1 MEAKSLM
8 ANSKPKVILSA
19 AITLDGKIG
28 QKNKHIV
35 LSSKS
40 DKIRV
45 HKLRS
50 KSDAILVGK
59 NTVEQDDP
67 LLTVRYA
74 KGKNPIRIILDS
86 HGTIKNNSRI
96 IKTCKRVPTI
106 IVTSEII
113 SKSNLNRLQK
123 LPIDVIICGKNQVNI
138 TKLLSILSK
147 KGIETIL
154 LEGGG
159 TLNRSFLKKNLI
171 DEMVIALTPYVLG
184 SENTVSLFEGLSFP
198 SLKMK
203 LPLKLKNVQK
213 NVNEIILNYKL

>member
-1 MEAKSLM
+1 MLV
-8 ANSKPKVILSA
+8 ANSKPKVTLSA

-28 QKNKHIV
+28 QKNKQIV
-35 LSSKS
+35 LSSKT

-67 LLTVRYA
+67 LLTVRYV

-86 HGTIKNNSRI
+86 HGTIKNDSKI
-96 IKTCKRVPTI
+96 IKTSKRVPTI

-113 SKSNLNRLQK
+113 SKPNLNRLQK
-123 LPIDVIICGKNQVNI
+123 LPVDVIICGKNQVNL
-138 TKLLSILSK
+138 TKLLPILLK
-147 KGIETIL
+147 KGIKTVL

-171 DEMVIALTPYVLG
+171 D
-184 SENTVSLFEGLSFP
+184 
-198 SLKMK
+198 
-203 LPLKLKNVQK
+203 
-213 NVNEIILNYKL
+213 

>member
-1 MEAKSLM
+1 M
-8 ANSKPKVILSA
+8 ANSKPKVTLSA

-28 QKNKHIV
+28 QKNKQIV

-59 NTVEQDDP
+59 NTVQQDDP
-67 LLTVRYA
+67 LLTVRYT

-86 HGTIKNNSRI
+86 HGTIKNNSKI
-96 IKTCKRVPTI
+96 IKTCKRVPTM
-106 IVTSEII
+106 VVVSELV

-123 LPIDVIICGKNQVNI
+123 LPIDVIVCGKTQVNI
-138 TKLLSILSK
+138 TKLLTILSK
-147 KGIETIL
+147 KGIKNVL

-184 SENTVSLFEGLSFP
+184 SENTVSLFEGISFP

-203 LPLKLKNVQK
+203 LPLKLKTVK
-213 NVNEIILNYKL
+213 KSGNEIILNYKI

>member
-1 MEAKSLM
+1 MLM
-8 ANSKPKVILSA
+8 VNSKPKVTLSA

-28 QKNKHIV
+28 QKNKQIV

-59 NTVEQDDP
+59 NTVQQDDP
-67 LLTVRYA
+67 LLTVRYT

-86 HGTIKNNSRI
+86 HGTIKNNSKI
-96 IKTCKRVPTI
+96 IKTCKRVPTM
-106 IVTSEII
+106 VVVSELA
-113 SKSNLNRLQK
+113 SKPNLNRLQK
-123 LPIDVIICGKNQVNI
+123 LPIDVIVCGKTQVNI

-147 KGIETIL
+147 KGIKNVL

-184 SENTVSLFEGLSFP
+184 SENTVSLFEGISFP

-203 LPLKLKNVQK
+203 LPLKLKTVK
-213 NVNEIILNYKL
+213 KSGNEIILNYKI

>member
-1 MEAKSLM
+1 M
-8 ANSKPKVILSA
+8 ANSKPKVTLSA
-19 AITLDGKIG
+19 AISIDGKIG
-28 QKNKHIV
+28 QKNKQIV
-35 LSSKS
+35 LSSKA
-40 DKIRV
+40 DTIRV

-59 NTVEQDDP
+59 NTVQQDDP

-74 KGKNPIRIILDS
+74 KGKNPTRIILDS
-86 HGTIKNNSRI
+86 HGTIKNYSKI
-96 IKTCKRVPTI
+96 IKTCKRVPTM
-106 IVTSEII
+106 IVVSELV

-123 LPIDVIICGKNQVNI
+123 LPIDVIVCGKTQVNI

-147 KGIETIL
+147 KGIKTVL

-184 SENTVSLFEGLSFP
+184 SENTVSLFEGISFP

-213 NVNEIILNYKL
+213 SGNEIILNYKI

>member
-1 MEAKSLM
+1 M
-8 ANSKPKVILSA
+8 ANSKPKITLSA

-35 LSSKS
+35 LSSKA

-86 HGTIKNNSRI
+86 HGTIKNNSKI

-113 SKSNLNRLQK
+113 SKPNLNRLQK
-123 LPIDVIICGKNQVNI
+123 LPIDVIVCGKTQVNI
-138 TKLLSILSK
+138 IKLLSILSK
-147 KGIETIL
+147 KGIKTVL

-159 TLNRSFLKKNLI
+159 TLNRSVLKKNLI
-171 DEMVIALTPYVLG
+171 DEMSIALTPYVLG
-184 SENTVSLFEGLSFP
+184 SKNTVSLFEGLSFP
-198 SLKMK
+198 SLKIK
-203 LPLKLKNVQK
+203 FPLKLKNVQK
-213 NVNEIILNYKL
+213 NGNEVILNYKI

>member
-1 MEAKSLM
+1 M
-8 ANSKPKVILSA
+8 KVTRSA
-19 AITLDGKIG
+19 SITLDWKIG
-28 QKNKHIV
+28 QKKKQIV

-74 KGKNPIRIILDS
+74 KGKNPIRIILNS

-106 IVTSEII
+106 IVVSELI
-113 SKSNLNRLQK
+113 SKQNLNRLQK
-123 LPIDVIICGKNQVNI
+123 LPIDVIICGKNQVNL

-147 KGIETIL
+147 KGIKTIL

-171 DEMVIALTPYVLG
+171 DEMIIALTPYVLG
-184 SENTVSLFEGLSFP
+184 SKNTVSLFEGMSFP
-198 SLKMK
+198 DLKTK
-203 LPLKLKNVQK
+203 VPLKLKNIQK
-213 NVNEIILNYKL
+213 SENEIILNYKF

>member
-1 MEAKSLM
+1 M
-8 ANSKPKVILSA
+8 ANSKPKVTLSA
-19 AITLDGKIG
+19 AISIDGKIG
-28 QKNKHIV
+28 QKNKQIV
-35 LSSKS
+35 LSSKA
-40 DKIRV
+40 DIIRV

-50 KSDAILVGK
+50 KFDAILVGK
-59 NTVEQDDP
+59 NTVQQDDP
-67 LLTVRYA
+67 LLTVRFT
-74 KGKNPIRIILDS
+74 KGKNPTRIILDS
-86 HGTIKNNSRI
+86 HGTIKNDSKI
-96 IKTCKRVPTI
+96 IKTCKRVPTM
-106 IVTSEII
+106 IVVSELV

-123 LPIDVIICGKNQVNI
+123 LPIDVIVCGKTQVNI

-147 KGIETIL
+147 KGIKTVL

-184 SENTVSLFEGLSFP
+184 SENTVSLFEGISFP

-213 NVNEIILNYKL
+213 SGNEIILNYKI

>member
-1 MEAKSLM
+1 MLV
-8 ANSKPKVILSA
+8 ANSKPKITLSA

-35 LSSKS
+35 LSSKA

-67 LLTVRYA
+67 LLTVRYT

-86 HGTIKNNSRI
+86 HGTIKNTSRI

-113 SKSNLNRLQK
+113 SKPNLNRLRK
-123 LPIDVIICGKNQVNI
+123 LPVDVIICGKNQVNL
-138 TKLLSILSK
+138 TKLLPVLSK
-147 KGIETIL
+147 KGIKTVL

-171 DEMVIALTPYVLG
+171 DEMIIALTPYVLG
-184 SENTVSLFEGLSFP
+184 SKNTVSLFEGLSFP
-198 SLKMK
+198 SLKIK
-203 LPLKLKNVQK
+203 FPLKLKNVQK
-213 NVNEIILNYKL
+213 NGNEIILNYKI

>member
-1 MEAKSLM
+1 M
-8 ANSKPKVILSA
+8 ANSKPKITLSA

-67 LLTVRYA
+67 LLTVRYV

-86 HGTIKNNSRI
+86 HGTIKTNSRI

-106 IVTSEII
+106 IVVSEII
-113 SKSNLNRLQK
+113 SKSNLNRLK
-123 LPIDVIICGKNQVNI
+123 KFPLDVIVCGKTQVNLN
-138 TKLLSILSK
+138 KLLSILLK
-147 KGIETIL
+147 KRIKTVL

-171 DEMVIALTPYVLG
+171 DEMIIALTPYVLG
-184 SENTVSLFEGLSFP
+184 TENTINLFEGISFP
-198 SLKMK
+198 SKFK
-203 LPLKLKNVQK
+203 TPLKLKNVQK
-213 NVNEIILNYKL
+213 SSNEIILHYKF

>member
-1 MEAKSLM
+1 M
-8 ANSKPKVILSA
+8 ANSKPKITLSA

-35 LSSKS
+35 LSSKA

-86 HGTIKNNSRI
+86 HGTIKNTSKI

-106 IVTSEII
+106 IVTCEII
-113 SKSNLNRLQK
+113 SKPNLNRLRK
-123 LPIDVIICGKNQVNI
+123 LPLDVIICGKTQVNL
-138 TKLLSILSK
+138 TKLLPVLSK
-147 KGIETIL
+147 KGIKTVL

-171 DEMVIALTPYVLG
+171 DEMIIALTPYVLG
-184 SENTVSLFEGLSFP
+184 SKNTVSLFEGLSFP
-198 SLKMK
+198 SLKIK
-203 LPLKLKNVQK
+203 FPLKLKNVQK
-213 NVNEIILNYKL
+213 NGNEIILNYKI

>member
-1 MEAKSLM
+1 M
-8 ANSKPKVILSA
+8 ANSKPKVTLSA

-35 LSSKS
+35 LSSKA

-67 LLTVRYA
+67 LLTVRYV

-86 HGTIKNNSRI
+86 HGTIKNDSKI
-96 IKTCKRVPTI
+96 IKTSKRVPTI
-106 IVTSEII
+106 IVTCEII
-113 SKSNLNRLQK
+113 SKPNLNRLQK
-123 LPIDVIICGKNQVNI
+123 LPVDVIICGKNQVNL
-138 TKLLSILSK
+138 TKLLPILLK
-147 KGIETIL
+147 KGIKTVL

-171 DEMVIALTPYVLG
+171 DEMIIALTPYVLG
-184 SENTVSLFEGLSFP
+184 SKNTVSLFEGLSFP
-198 SLKMK
+198 SLKIK
-203 LPLKLKNVQK
+203 FPLKLKNIQK
-213 NVNEIILNYKL
+213 NGNEIILNYKI

>member
-1 MEAKSLM
+1 MLV
-8 ANSKPKVILSA
+8 ANSKPKVTLSA

-28 QKNKHIV
+28 QKNKQII
-35 LSSKS
+35 LSSKA

-86 HGTIKNNSRI
+86 HGRIKNTSKI

-113 SKSNLNRLQK
+113 SKPNLNRLRK
-123 LPIDVIICGKNQVNI
+123 LPVDLIICGKTQVNL
-138 TKLLSILSK
+138 TKLLPVLSK
-147 KGIETIL
+147 KGIKTVL

-171 DEMVIALTPYVLG
+171 DEMIIALTPYVLG
-184 SENTVSLFEGLSFP
+184 SKNTISLFEGLSFP
-198 SLKMK
+198 SLKIK
-203 LPLKLKNVQK
+203 FPLKLKNIQK
-213 NVNEIILNYKL
+213 NGNEIILNYKI

>member
-1 MEAKSLM
+1 M
-8 ANSKPKVILSA
+8 ANSKPKVTLSA

-28 QKNKHIV
+28 QKNKQIV
-35 LSSKS
+35 LSSKA

-59 NTVEQDDP
+59 NTVEQDNP
-67 LLTVRYA
+67 LLTVRYT

-106 IVTSEII
+106 IVTSQII
-113 SKSNLNRLQK
+113 SKSNLNRLRK
-123 LPIDVIICGKNQVNI
+123 LPIDVIVCGKEQVNI
-138 TKLLSILSK
+138 TKLISILSK
-147 KGIETIL
+147 KGIKTIL

-171 DEMVIALTPYVLG
+171 DEMIIALTPYVLG
-184 SENTVSLFEGLSFP
+184 SENTINLFEGMSFS
-198 SLKMK
+198 SLKFK

-213 NVNEIILNYKL
+213 SGNEIILNYKF

>member
-1 MEAKSLM
+1 M
-8 ANSKPKVILSA
+8 ANSKPKITLSA

-67 LLTVRYA
+67 LLTVRYV

-86 HGTIKNNSRI
+86 HGTIKTNSRI

-106 IVTSEII
+106 IVVSEII
-113 SKSNLNRLQK
+113 SKSNLNCLKK
-123 LPIDVIICGKNQVNI
+123 LPLDLIVCGKTQVNLN
-138 TKLLSILSK
+138 KLLSILLK
-147 KGIETIL
+147 KRIKTVL

-171 DEMVIALTPYVLG
+171 DEMIIALTPYVLG
-184 SENTVSLFEGLSFP
+184 TENTINLFEGISFP
-198 SLKMK
+198 SKFK
-203 LPLKLKNVQK
+203 TPLKLKNVK
-213 NVNEIILNYKL
+213 KSSNEIILHYKF

>member
-1 MEAKSLM
+1 MAK
-8 ANSKPKVILSA
+8 SKPKITLSA

-50 KSDAILVGK
+50 KSDAILIGK
-59 NTVEQDDP
+59 NTLQQDDP
-67 LLTVRYA
+67 LLTVRYV

-96 IKTCKRVPTI
+96 IKTCKHVPTI
-106 IVTSEII
+106 IVISEIAT
-113 SKSNLNRLQK
+113 KSNLNRLRK
-123 LPIDVIICGKNQVNI
+123 LHLDVIVCGKNQVNI

-147 KGIETIL
+147 KGINTIL

-171 DEMVIALTPYVLG
+171 DEMIIALTPYVLG
-184 SENTVSLFEGLSFP
+184 SENTINLFEGLSF
-198 SLKMK
+198 SSFKMK
-203 LPLKLKNVQK
+203 LPLKLKNIQK
-213 NVNEIILNYKL
+213 SGNEIILNYKI

>member
-1 MEAKSLM
+1 MV
-8 ANSKPKVILSA
+8 NSKPKVILSA

-28 QKNKHIV
+28 QKNEHVV

-86 HGTIKNNSRI
+86 RGTIKNNSRI
-96 IKTCKRVPTI
+96 IKTCKNIPTI
-106 IVTSEII
+106 IVTSQLA
-113 SKSNLNRLQK
+113 SKLNLNRLRK
-123 LPIDVIICGKNQVNI
+123 LPIDVIVCGKEQVNI
-138 TKLLSILSK
+138 TKLISILSK
-147 KGIETIL
+147 KGIKTIL

-171 DEMVIALTPYVLG
+171 DEMIIALTPYVLG
-184 SENTVSLFEGLSFP
+184 SENTINLFEGMSFS
-198 SLKMK
+198 SLKFK

-213 NVNEIILNYKL
+213 SGNEIILNYKF

>member
-1 MEAKSLM
+1 M
-8 ANSKPKVILSA
+8 ANSKPKVTLSA

-28 QKNKHIV
+28 QKNKQIV
-35 LSSKS
+35 LSSKA

-59 NTVEQDDP
+59 NTVQQDDP

-74 KGKNPIRIILDS
+74 KGKNPTRIILDS
-86 HGTIKNNSRI
+86 HGTIKNDSKI
-96 IKTCKRVPTI
+96 IKTCKRVPTM
-106 IVTSEII
+106 IVVSELV

-123 LPIDVIICGKNQVNI
+123 LPIDVIVCGKTHVNI

-147 KGIETIL
+147 KGIKTVL

-159 TLNRSFLKKNLI
+159 TLNRSFLKENLI

-184 SENTVSLFEGLSFP
+184 SENTVSLFEGISFP

-213 NVNEIILNYKL
+213 SGNEIILNYKI

>member
-1 MEAKSLM
+1 M
-8 ANSKPKVILSA
+8 ANSKPKVTLSA

-35 LSSKS
+35 LSSKA

-86 HGTIKNNSRI
+86 HGTIKNTSKI
-96 IKTCKRVPTI
+96 IKTCKRIPTI

-113 SKSNLNRLQK
+113 SKPNLNRLRK
-123 LPIDVIICGKNQVNI
+123 LPVDVIICGKTQVNL
-138 TKLLSILSK
+138 TKLLPVLSK
-147 KGIETIL
+147 KGIKTVL

-171 DEMVIALTPYVLG
+171 DEMIIALTPYVLG
-184 SENTVSLFEGLSFP
+184 SKNTVSLFEGLSFP
-198 SLKMK
+198 SLKIK
-203 LPLKLKNVQK
+203 FPLKLKNVQK
-213 NVNEIILNYKL
+213 NGNEIILNYKI

>member
-1 MEAKSLM
+1 M
-8 ANSKPKVILSA
+8 ANSKPKVTLSA

-28 QKNKHIV
+28 QKNKQIV

-45 HKLRS
+45 HKLRA

-59 NTVEQDDP
+59 NTVQQDDP

-86 HGTIKNNSRI
+86 HGTIKNDSRI
-96 IKTCKRVPTI
+96 IKTCKRVSTI
-106 IVTSEII
+106 IVVSEII

-123 LPIDVIICGKNQVNI
+123 LPIDVIVCGKNQVNI

-147 KGIETIL
+147 KGIKTVL

-171 DEMVIALTPYVLG
+171 DEMIIALTPYVLG
-184 SENTVSLFEGLSFP
+184 SKNTIGLFEGMSFP
-198 SLKMK
+198 ELKTK
-203 LPLKLKNVQK
+203 LPLKLKNIQK
-213 NVNEIILNYKL
+213 SGNEIILNYKF

>member
-1 MEAKSLM
+1 MVG
-8 ANSKPKVILSA
+8 SKPKITLSA

-28 QKNKHIV
+28 LKNKHIV

-59 NTVEQDDP
+59 NTVQQDDP

-86 HGTIKNNSRI
+86 HGTIKNDSRI
-96 IKTCKRVPTI
+96 IKTCKRVSTI
-106 IVTSEII
+106 IVVSEII
-113 SKSNLNRLQK
+113 SKSNLNRLRK

-138 TKLLSILSK
+138 TKK
-147 KGIETIL
+147 
-154 LEGGG
+154 
-159 TLNRSFLKKNLI
+159 
-171 DEMVIALTPYVLG
+171 
-184 SENTVSLFEGLSFP
+184 
-198 SLKMK
+198 
-203 LPLKLKNVQK
+203 
-213 NVNEIILNYKL
+213 

>member
-1 MEAKSLM
+1 MV
-8 ANSKPKVILSA
+8 NSKPKVTLSA

-28 QKNKHIV
+28 QKNKQIV

-59 NTVEQDDP
+59 NTVQQDDP
-67 LLTVRYA
+67 LLTVRYT

-86 HGTIKNNSRI
+86 HGTIKNNSKI
-96 IKTCKRVPTI
+96 IKTCKRVPTM
-106 IVTSEII
+106 VVVSELV

-123 LPIDVIICGKNQVNI
+123 LPIDVIVCGKTQVNI
-138 TKLLSILSK
+138 TKLLTILSK
-147 KGIETIL
+147 KGIKNVL

-159 TLNRSFLKKNLI
+159 TLNHSFLKKNLI

-184 SENTVSLFEGLSFP
+184 SENTVSLFEGISFP

-203 LPLKLKNVQK
+203 LPLKLKTVK
-213 NVNEIILNYKL
+213 KSGNEIILNYKI

>member
-1 MEAKSLM
+1 MVD
-8 ANSKPKVILSA
+8 SKPKITLSA

-28 QKNKHIV
+28 LKNKHIV

-59 NTVEQDDP
+59 NTVQQDDP
-67 LLTVRYA
+67 LLTVRYV

-86 HGTIKNNSRI
+86 NGTIKNDSRI
-96 IKTCKRVPTI
+96 IKTSKRIPTI
-106 IVTSEII
+106 IIVSEII
-113 SKSNLNRLQK
+113 TKSNLNRLKK
-123 LPIDVIICGKNQVNI
+123 LPIDVIVCGKNQVNI
-138 TKLLSILSK
+138 VKLLSILSK
-147 KGIETIL
+147 KGIKTIL

-171 DEMVIALTPYVLG
+171 DEMIIALTPYILG
-184 SENTVSLFEGLSFP
+184 SENTINLFEGMSFP

-213 NVNEIILNYKL
+213 YGNEIILNYKF

>member
-1 MEAKSLM
+1 M
-8 ANSKPKVILSA
+8 ANSKPKITLSA

-28 QKNKHIV
+28 QKNKQIV
-35 LSSKS
+35 LSSKA

-74 KGKNPIRIILDS
+74 KGKNPIRIILNS
-86 HGTIKNNSRI
+86 HGTIKNDSRI
-96 IKTCKRVPTI
+96 IKTCKRVSTI
-106 IVTSEII
+106 IVVSELV

-123 LPIDVIICGKNQVNI
+123 LPIDVIVCGKNQVNL

-147 KGIETIL
+147 KGIKTIL

-171 DEMVIALTPYVLG
+171 DEMIIALTPYVLG
-184 SENTVSLFEGLSFP
+184 SKNTVSLFEGLSFP
-198 SLKMK
+198 SLKIK
-203 LPLKLKNVQK
+203 FPLKLKNVQK
-213 NVNEIILNYKL
+213 NGNEIILNYKF

>member
-1 MEAKSLM
+1 M
-8 ANSKPKVILSA
+8 ANSKPKITLSA

-35 LSSKS
+35 LSSKA

-86 HGTIKNNSRI
+86 HGTIKNTSRI
-96 IKTCKRVPTI
+96 IKTSKRVPTI

-113 SKSNLNRLQK
+113 SKPNLNRLRK
-123 LPIDVIICGKNQVNI
+123 LPVDVIICGKNQVNL
-138 TKLLSILSK
+138 TKLLPVLST
-147 KGIETIL
+147 KGIKTVL

-184 SENTVSLFEGLSFP
+184 SENTVSLFEGISFP

-203 LPLKLKNVQK
+203 LPLKLKTVK
-213 NVNEIILNYKL
+213 KSGNEIILNYKI

>member
-1 MEAKSLM
+1 M
-8 ANSKPKVILSA
+8 ANSKPKVTLSA

-35 LSSKS
+35 LSSKA

-59 NTVEQDDP
+59 NTVQQDNP
-67 LLTVRYA
+67 LLTVRYT

-96 IKTCKRVPTI
+96 IKTCKHVPTI
-106 IVTSEII
+106 IVVSEII
-113 SKSNLNRLQK
+113 SKSNLNRLKK
-123 LPIDVIICGKNQVNI
+123 LSLEVIVCGKSQVNI

-147 KGIETIL
+147 KGIKTVL

-159 TLNRSFLKKNLI
+159 TLNHSFLKKHLI
-171 DEMVIALTPYVLG
+171 DKMIIALTPYVLG
-184 SENTVSLFEGLSFP
+184 SENTINLFEGMSFP
-198 SLKMK
+198 ELKIK
-203 LPLKLKNVQK
+203 FPLKLKNIQK
-213 NVNEIILNYKL
+213 NGNEIILHYEM

>member
-1 MEAKSLM
+1 MLV
-8 ANSKPKVILSA
+8 ANSKPKITLSA

-28 QKNKHIV
+28 QKNKQIV
-35 LSSKS
+35 LSSKA

-86 HGTIKNNSRI
+86 HGTIKNNSKI

-113 SKSNLNRLQK
+113 SKPNLNRLRK
-123 LPIDVIICGKNQVNI
+123 LPVDVIICGKNQVNL
-138 TKLLSILSK
+138 TKLLPVLSK
-147 KGIETIL
+147 KGIKTVL

-171 DEMVIALTPYVLG
+171 DEMIIALTPYVLG
-184 SENTVSLFEGLSFP
+184 SKNTVSLFEGLSFP
-198 SLKMK
+198 SLKIK
-203 LPLKLKNVQK
+203 FPLKLKNIQK
-213 NVNEIILNYKL
+213 NGNEIILNYKI